1 MADPKPSN
9 APAPRPKADKPAVKE
24 AAKEIEAV
32 TDEPAKKEGWLG
44 WTLGWIVAPGAVLGA
59 IFGGGVVLGAHF
71 PDGWFARAVVWV
83 VGLFA

>member
-1 MADPKPSN
+1 MADRKPSN
-9 APAPRPKADKPAVKE
+9 VPAQRPKVDKPAERDAVVE
-24 AAKEIEAV
+24 AAG
-32 TDEPAKKEGWLG
+32 DEPVKKESWLG

-59 IFGGGVVLGAHF
+59 IFGGGVLLGAHS